1 MTSSR
6 WGSFLTGLESKLD
19 TILADEDPKTTR
31 QPKGN
36 EVRQEQ
42 RHKNENT
49 ASTGVQSR
57 GDSMV
62 LSLSSL
68 STDQA
73 TNAK

>member
-1 MTSSR
+1 MASSR

-31 QPKGN
+31 QPKGI

-42 RHKNENT
+42 NYKNEIT

-68 STDQA
+68 RTDGA